1 MTRRT
6 LRLLVILT
14 LSHLVGPLAAEVQ
27 SAGNIARIGVLD
39 LGHSSPVAVELQRS
53 FRQALRELGW
63 VEGHNLAFESRWSE
77 GDRDRLRELA
87 ADLVRLKVDVITATG

>member
-14 LSHLVGPLAAEVQ
+14 LSRLVGPLAAEVQ

-39 LGHSSPVAVELQRS
+39 LGHSSPAAVELGCWGAMEQRTG
-53 FRQALRELGW
+53 LRAGRGSELTSKLLIFW
-63 VEGHNLAFESRWSE
+63 F
-77 GDRDRLRELA
+77 
-87 ADLVRLKVDVITATG
+87 